1 MIRYN
6 KRRLKGAKALRQ
18 LKGDTAK
25 EAADI
30 AESMNAFCV
39 HSMAPLMV
47 LQNVEDSAKKLEC
60 GAFVHEYI
68 ARNYLK
74 VFNYQPKKLAQLSEE
89 AGDPKMRKEIS
100 ALREQMV
107 TGRDRDLAPD

>member
-1 MIRYN
+1 
-6 KRRLKGAKALRQ
+6 
-18 LKGDTAK
+18 K

-47 LQNVEDSAKKLEC
+47 LQNVEDSATRLEC

-89 AGDPKMRKEIS
+89 ADDPKMRKEIS

-107 TGRDRDLAPD
+107 TAEIEISLLISQIPRSQAPKFEFK